1 MKRAEGNFLMAAKVR
16 TKYAD
21 KIFTPATVA
30 AAIDELAFQGHR
42 HYRIVQ
48 EWPFDLSDTDAAKA
62 LEEWLDHEQFH
73 YMWRPTY
80 IRPDDFRPAITT
92 EYPELLITW

>member
-1 MKRAEGNFLMAAKVR
+1 MKRAEGNFMMAASMR

-21 KIFTPATVA
+21 KIFKPATIA
-30 AAIDELAFQGHR
+30 AAIDELAKQGNR

-62 LEEWLDHEQFH
+62 LEEWLDREEFH

-80 IRPDDFRPAITT
+80 IEMDALRPSVVT
-92 EYPELLITW
+92 EYPELLILW